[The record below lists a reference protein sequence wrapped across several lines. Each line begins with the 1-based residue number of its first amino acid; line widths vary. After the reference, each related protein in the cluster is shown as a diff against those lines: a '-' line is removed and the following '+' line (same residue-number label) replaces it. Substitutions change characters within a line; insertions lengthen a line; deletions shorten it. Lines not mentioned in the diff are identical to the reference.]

1 MSSLLGLFHFLEYF
15 NCFCLNILSVN
26 TKYEMTNSL
35 SFSVLKKE
43 NVHYLRLTIT
53 LFNQENYFYFSKLE
67 CKQLLARANR
77 VIARCDIFN

>member
-1 MSSLLGLFHFLEYF
+1 
-15 NCFCLNILSVN
+15 
-26 TKYEMTNSL
+26 MTNSL